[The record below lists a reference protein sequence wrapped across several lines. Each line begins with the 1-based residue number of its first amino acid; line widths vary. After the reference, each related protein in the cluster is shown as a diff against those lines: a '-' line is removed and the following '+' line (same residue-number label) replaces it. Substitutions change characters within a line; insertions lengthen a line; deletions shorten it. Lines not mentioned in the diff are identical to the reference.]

1 MLVGTNRALLER
13 GKYQGR
19 NLLSNPGFE
28 TAGGGGDDVHASW
41 TETKG
46 DGAIANET
54 TNVYEGA
61 DAVKLTA
68 GGTANTNDAQAVT
81 TIAGKKYR
89 LRFWSKDDGTN
100 AGRYGIYDVTNGA
113 DIVAIVATAKA
124 AVFAATTVA
133 FTAPAGCVSVRID
146 LWCPA
151 VDTKIAYFDACKVT
165 RK

>member
-28 TAGGGGDDVHASW
+28 TADGGAPTWANW
-41 TETKG
+41 TDTAG

-54 TNVYEGA
+54 TAVYSNV
-61 DAVKLTA
+61 DAAKITA
-68 GGTANTNDAQAVT
+68 GGTVNTKVAQAVT